1 MVISYI
7 FKRVFILIVIL
18 LIPWSTYA
26 QSSLLFEE
34 EEILEI
40 TLSGDLNSLFKDRS
54 GKPENFDI
62 NLSYMDSER
71 QHTSI
76 PLRAR
81 TRGKFR
87 RRPGFCKYPPIRLNF
102 RKRDVKNTIFEDQ
115 DKLKL
120 VMPCR
125 GDKYVLREYYAYK
138 IHNHLTS
145 FSFKVRLL
153 KINLDY
159 SESKPKDQESFY
171 AFLMEEED
179 QMAERNNMVSIG
191 QDLIRPKDLYP
202 DEFLKM
208 ALFQYLIG
216 NTDWSVQYRQNIK
229 LLKNEDNGMLVGV
242 PYDFDHAGI
251 VSAPYAKPAEE
262 LLLQDIRERRYR
274 GYCVPNMASFQ
285 EIFDFYNQK
294 EKEIYAI
301 YTNNELLDESYIK
314 STVKYLDEFYKTIN
328 NPKYAQKD
336 LQYPCDPSGTGNVVI
351 KGLGKN

>member
-71 QHTSI
+71 QQTSI

-125 GDKYVLREYYAYK
+125 GEKYVLREYLAYK
-138 IHNHLTS
+138 IYNLLSDYS
-145 FSFKVRLL
+145 FRVRLL
-153 KINLDY
+153 KVNLED
-159 SESKPKDQESFY
+159 SNPKAKKQDSFF
-171 AFLMEEED
+171 AFVIEEEQQLASRTD
-179 QMAERNNMVSIG
+179 MIEIG
-191 QDLIRPKDLYP
+191 QDLIRPNDLEP
-202 DEFLKM
+202 NEFLKM
-208 ALFQYLIG
+208 ALFQYMIG
-216 NTDWSVQYRQNIK
+216 NTDWSVQFRQNIK
-229 LLKNEDNGMLVGV
+229 LLQNVDNGELVGV
-242 PYDFDHAGI
+242 PYDFDHGGI
-251 VSAPYAKPAEE
+251 VMAPYAKPAEE
-262 LLLQDIRERRYR
+262 LNLKDIRERRYR
-274 GYCVPNMASFQ
+274 GYCVPNMASFDDVF
-285 EIFDFYNQK
+285 EFYNQK
-294 EKEIYAI
+294 KEEIYSV
-301 YTNNELLDESYIK
+301 YLNNDLLEKNYKNFI
-314 STVKYLDEFYKTIN
+314 VKYLDEFYRTIN
-328 NPKYAQKD
+328 NPRRAQID
-336 LQYPCDPSGTGNVVI
+336 MQYPCDPLGTGNVII
-351 KGLGKN
+351 KGLREN